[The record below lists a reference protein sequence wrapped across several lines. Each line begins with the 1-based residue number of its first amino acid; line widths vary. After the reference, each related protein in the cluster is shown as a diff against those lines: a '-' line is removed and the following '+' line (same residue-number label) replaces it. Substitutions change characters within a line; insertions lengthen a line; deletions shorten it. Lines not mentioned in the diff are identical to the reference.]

1 MVSSAS
7 APLVTKT
14 PYELQ
19 IELERSLSEDE
30 LCRLAEGLKL
40 LKLEPPIELKSLSQD
55 EANTLYI
62 SFDGP
67 RPEGFGIVW
76 WLIPALLAL
85 IPVGAV
91 TWKLFSWEPEEMFP
105 TLIKYLLP
113 LAAVGIG
120 AYLIIRKL

>member
-1 MVSSAS
+1 MVSSAL

-19 IELERSLSEDE
+19 IELERSLSEEE
-30 LCRLAEGLKL
+30 LCQLAEGLKL
-40 LKLEPPIELKSLSQD
+40 LKLDPSIELKSLSQD

-67 RPEGFGIVW
+67 RPEGVAIPFL
-76 WLIPALLAL
+76 LIAGLLAL
-85 IPVGAV
+85 LPVGAL
-91 TWKLFSWEPEEMFP
+91 TWKLFAWEPEQMFP